1 MLLLTFRLPA
11 PQKMDVAVVSTN
23 VVRDQQDMKTSMET
37 KPAMIETNN
46 EMKKYELAKQKI
58 LDKV

>member
-1 MLLLTFRLPA
+1 
-11 PQKMDVAVVSTN
+11 MDVAVVSTN

-37 KPAMIETNN
+37 KPTMIEINN

-58 LDKV
+58 LNKV